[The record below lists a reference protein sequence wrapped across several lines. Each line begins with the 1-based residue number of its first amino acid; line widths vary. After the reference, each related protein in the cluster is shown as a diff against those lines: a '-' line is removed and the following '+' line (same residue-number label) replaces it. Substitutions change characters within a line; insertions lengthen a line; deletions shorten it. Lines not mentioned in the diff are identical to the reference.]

1 MEKNENK
8 NENKNGKK
16 MKTKLKLL
24 VMALVAISMTGCFG
38 TDSNDSSN
46 NTNNDTNADTI
57 SNTDT
62 DTDTDTDDNTVD
74 PDVIE
79 VVECSTPAT
88 ATTESQK
95 AKVYSFTSRTEGK
108 TSESS
113 VSYSGQVTRQVLLQ
127 EFINKIK
134 GLANPGAVALT
145 EADLLAYFDD
155 RDETL
160 QANIELLPGDFQLAN
175 DVVLISDLN
184 GSKNILGKT
193 SDASFIDNSVDF
205 QGKTAISAVN
215 SWITELVANS
225 QTSKLGTKEV
235 FLDSK
240 NRDLSQLIDK
250 VLLGAISYDQAAN
263 NYLAD
268 IGDNTAP
275 QQKNDVDE
283 AHTEAEHHWDEAFG
297 YFGAARDYPSYS
309 DDALAGK
316 NGESPYKDSDGD
328 SKIDLKSEY
337 NFGISKNAGKRDRIG
352 CQVNLTQD
360 AFDGF
365 YLGRKALS
373 EGKSAESAEV
383 QDAASAALIAWE
395 KTIAATALHY
405 VNDVLADQ
413 ASFDADDQ
421 SEYSILDHAK
431 HWSELKGFSIA
442 LQYNDSRIISAA
454 ELKKLHSYI
463 GSAPVSAANN
473 SDEAIKATQDLIAAR
488 ELLGQ
493 VYGFSAYN
501 VQNW

>member
-1 MEKNENK
+1 
-8 NENKNGKK
+8 
-16 MKTKLKLL
+16 MKLSAI
-24 VMALVAISMTGCFG
+24 ALVALSMTGCFG

-46 NTNNDTNADTI
+46 TDNTTTNTADT
-57 SNTDT
+57 SDDT
-62 DTDTDTDDNTVD
+62 TGDSTDDNTSDVVD
-74 PDVIE
+74 
-79 VVECSTPAT
+79 VVTCSTQPT
-88 ATTESQK
+88 ATTDAQMET
-95 AKVYSFTSRTEGK
+95 VYAFTSQAGGQ
-108 TSESS
+108 ESS

-127 EFINKIK
+127 EFIAKIK
-134 GLANPGAVALT
+134 GLSKPGAVALT
-145 EADLLAYFDD
+145 EADLLAYFDL
-155 RDETL
+155 REETL
-160 QANIELLPGDFQLAN
+160 NYAITQLPGELPLAN
-175 DVVLISDLN
+175 DVALISDLN

-193 SDASFIDNSVDF
+193 SDASFIDNSEDF

-225 QTSKLGTKEV
+225 QTNKLGTSEV

-268 IGDNTAP
+268 IGDNSAP
-275 QQKNDVDE
+275 SQKNGVDE

-316 NGESPYKDSDGD
+316 NGEVPYKDSDGD
-328 SKIDLKSEY
+328 GEIDLKSEY
-337 NFGISKNAGKRDRIG
+337 NFGISKNAGKRDRIN

-365 YLGRKALS
+365 YSGRKLLS
-373 EGKSAESAEV
+373 QGKSAESAEV
-383 QDAASAALIAWE
+383 LDAASAALIAWE
-395 KTIAATALHY
+395 KAIAATALHY

-413 ASFDADDQ
+413 ASYDADDQ
-421 SEYSILDHAK
+421 SEYSISDHAK

-442 LQYNDSRIISAA
+442 LQYNGSRIISTA
-454 ELKKLHSYI
+454 ELKELHSYI
-463 GSAPVSAANN
+463 GNAPVSAANN
-473 SDEAIKATQDLIAAR
+473 SVEGIKATEDLKAAR

-493 VYGFSAYN
+493 VYDFSAYN